1 MVKLINK
8 LRPHLMD
15 GEGADFVLTRLYFR
29 KESLATCRWAIYIEI
44 ALFLR
49 KVKLE
54 NGLTCSQLALFRYL
68 TSPEHSNIAIS
79 ANGLK
84 SLISEAMRQ
93 IV

>member
-1 MVKLINK
+1 MVKLINR

-15 GEGADFVLTRLYFR
+15 GEGGAFAMTRLYFR
-29 KESLATCRWAIYIEI
+29 EESLATCRWAIYIEI

-49 KVKLE
+49 KVKTE
-54 NGLTCSQLALFRYL
+54 KGLTCSQLAFFRYL

-93 IV
+93 II